1 MTTARTPALI
11 RALRQ
16 WGLLAAASAA
26 AASVWAAGLP
36 EEGYLLDARLW
47 QEEVAAPHGS
57 GSWPADGWFRLT
69 PGAKSVDVRA
79 VTPKEPAASEEGSLY
94 FRLPGATLKQGTRIQ
109 YRHLAA
115 IAEPR
120 RGKQYELAL
129 GKTRFGFSYAA
140 GDEGVRY
147 DIAYG
152 GAHYSYRFA
161 GDAGSTTRV
170 RSIADLDGDAQPD
183 FLVDVDDQTYL
194 LLSTQARP
202 GLNLPTAELWAAHD
216 GC

>member
-1 MTTARTPALI
+1 MTTARTTALF

-16 WGLLAAASAA
+16 WSLLAAASAA

-47 QEEVAAPHGS
+47 QEEVAADRAAGH
-57 GSWPADGWFRLT
+57 WPADGWFRLT

-79 VTPKEPAASEEGSLY
+79 VTPKEPAQIEQGALY
-94 FRLPGATLKQGTRIQ
+94 FRLPGAALKQGARAQ
-109 YRHLAA
+109 YRQLAA
-115 IAEPR
+115 VAQPM

-129 GKTRFGFSYAA
+129 GQSRFGFSYAA

-152 GAHYSYRFA
+152 GAHYSYRFT
-161 GDAGSTTRV
+161 GDAGSTTRI

-183 FLVDVDDQTYL
+183 FLLDVDDQTYL

-202 GLNLPTAELWAAHD
+202 GLNVPTAELWAAHD